1 MRIPLVRLL
10 AGATGLAA
18 ASIVP
23 LSAPA
28 GAEESSVFQRTA
40 TFPVYLNTSAE
51 EETAAEISAV
61 TDDGETLVYTDS
73 PGERL
78 GFVDISDPAA
88 PKAAGILPL
97 DGEPTSV
104 AVAGNRILAVVNT
117 SADFV
122 DTSGRLVVL
131 DADSREVITTVE
143 LGGQPDSIAVDGGD
157 DFAAIAIENER
168 DEDVDDGD
176 LPQAPAGFLA
186 VVDLADYSVR
196 DVALTG
202 IADVAA
208 DDPEPEYVA
217 INARGQAVVTLQEN
231 NHIVFV
237 DVASA
242 TVTGDF
248 SAGTATVDGVD
259 TVEDG
264 IIDPTGSV
272 TAPREPDAV
281 AWVGDDLIATANEG
295 DWKGGSRGWTVFGTD
310 GRVVADAGNSFEHLA
325 ITHGLYPEHRSEN
338 AGAEPEGL
346 TYGVY
351 DGVPYM
357 FVAAERGNFVA
368 VYDMTDPAKPRFT
381 QILPVT
387 NGPEGLIAVPSRGLF
402 IVSSEEDLADD
413 GIRSSVALFKLGRGS
428 ASFPTIVSDAPNGAP
443 IPWGTLSGLT
453 ADPADADGLF
463 AVTDSAYA
471 QTRLLGIDVS
481 GEPARITSS
490 IPVTRN
496 GSPVG
501 YDGEGIFARPGGG
514 YWLAAEGKP
523 SKDVPNLLVRLDGNA
538 VVQQEI
544 PLPAEV
550 AAGMSD
556 NGLEGVTATGT
567 GADEVV
573 WVAVQR
579 PVDGEDTARL
589 GRYAVATGEW
599 TWLSY
604 KLESAPEGVTVG
616 LSEIVAVDGKT
627 LAVVERDNQRG
638 TNAAVKRVYTVDVSG
653 VTATATGTPPL
664 AAKKSAI
671 DVLPVL
677 TAGHGWTQDKLE
689 GLAIAGNGRV
699 YAVTDNDAVEDA
711 TGETVFADLG
721 KATDLFGGKG
731 GGDGDGLATTGA
743 NVPMILA
750 VAAAVAVLGGG
761 LFVFA
766 RRRKATLFW

>member
-28 GAEESSVFQRTA
+28 GAEEASAFQRTA
-40 TFPVYLNTSAE
+40 TFPVHLNTSADQ
-51 EETAAEISAV
+51 ETAAEISAV
-61 TDDGETLVYTDS
+61 TDDGETLVYTDG

-88 PKAAGILPL
+88 PEAAGILPL

-122 DTSGRLVVL
+122 DTSGQLVVL
-131 DADSREVITTVE
+131 DAGTREVLETVE
-143 LGGQPDSIAVDGGD
+143 LGGQPDSIAVTAGD
-157 DFAAIAIENER
+157 DYAAIAIENER
-168 DEDVDDGD
+168 DEDVADGD

-186 VVDLADYSVR
+186 IVDLADYSVR

-217 INARGQAVVTLQEN
+217 INSHGRAAVTLQEN
-231 NHIVFV
+231 NHVVFV
-237 DVASA
+237 DVATA

-264 IIDPTGSV
+264 VIDPTGSI

-325 ITHGLYPEHRSEN
+325 IAHGMYPEHRSEN

-346 TYGVY
+346 SYGVY

-381 QILPVT
+381 QILPVV
-387 NGPEGLIAVPSRGLF
+387 NGPEGLVGVPSRGLF
-402 IVSSEEDLADD
+402 IVSSEEDLADE
-413 GIRSSVALFKLGRGS
+413 GIRSSVTLFKLGKGS
-428 ASFPTIVSDAPNGAP
+428 AAFPTIVSDDVDGTP

-453 ADPADADGLF
+453 ADPADTDRLF

-471 QTRLLGIDVS
+471 ETRLLGIDVS
-481 GEPARITSS
+481 GAPARITSS
-490 IPVTRN
+490 VPVTKD
-496 GSPVG
+496 GEPAG

-514 YWLAAEGKP
+514 YWLASEGKP
-523 SKDVPNLLVRLDGNA
+523 SKDVPNLLVRLDEDAA
-538 VVQQEI
+538 VRQEI

-550 AAGMSD
+550 AAGVSD

-579 PVDGEDTARL
+579 PVEGEDAARI

-604 KLESAPEGVTVG
+604 RLEPAPEGVTVG
-616 LSEIVAVDGKT
+616 LSEIVALDGET
-627 LAVVERDNQRG
+627 LAVIERDNQRG
-638 TNAAVKRVYTVDVSG
+638 PNAAVKRVYTVDVSG
-653 VTATATGTPPL
+653 VAPAATGTPPV
-664 AAKKSAI
+664 AAKKQAV
-671 DVLPVL
+671 DVLP
-677 TAGHGWTQDKLE
+677 
-689 GLAIAGNGRV
+689 
-699 YAVTDNDAVEDA
+699 
-711 TGETVFADLG
+711 
-721 KATDLFGGKG
+721 
-731 GGDGDGLATTGA
+731 
-743 NVPMILA
+743 
-750 VAAAVAVLGGG
+750 
-761 LFVFA
+761 
-766 RRRKATLFW
+766 

>member
-1 MRIPLVRLL
+1 VRIPLVRLL

-28 GAEESSVFQRTA
+28 GAEEASAFQRTA
-40 TFPVYLNTSAE
+40 TFPVYLNTSADQ
-51 EETAAEISAV
+51 ETAAEISAV
-61 TDDGETLVYTDS
+61 TDDGDTLVYTDS

-97 DGEPTSV
+97 AGEPTSV
-104 AVAGNRILAVVNT
+104 TVAGNRILAVVNT
-117 SADFV
+117 SEDFV

-131 DADSREVITTVE
+131 DAGSREVIETVE
-143 LGGQPDSIAVDGGD
+143 LGGQPDSIAVTAGGD
-157 DFAAIAIENER
+157 YAAIAIENER

-186 VVDLADYSVR
+186 VVDLGDYSVR
-196 DVALTG
+196 DVAMTG

-217 INARGQAVVTLQEN
+217 INSRGQAVVTLQEN

-259 TVEDG
+259 VEEDG
-264 IIDPTGSV
+264 IIDPTGSI

-310 GRVVADAGNSFEHLA
+310 GRIVADAGNSFEHIA
-325 ITHGLYPEHRSEN
+325 ITHGLYPENRSEN
-338 AGAEPEGL
+338 SGAEPEGL
-346 TYGVY
+346 SYGVY

-381 QILPVT
+381 QVLPVT
-387 NGPEGLIAVPSRGLF
+387 NGPEGLVGVPSRGLF

-413 GIRSSVALFKLGRGS
+413 GIRSSVALFKLGKGS
-428 ASFPTIVSDAPNGAP
+428 ASFPTIVSDDLDGSP

-453 ADPADADGLF
+453 ADPADAERLF

-481 GEPARITSS
+481 GKPAKITSS
-490 IPVTRN
+490 IPVTKD
-496 GSPVG
+496 GEAIG
-501 YDGEGIFARPGGG
+501 YDGEGIFARPEGG
-514 YWLAAEGKP
+514 YWLASEGKP

-538 VVQQEI
+538 VVEKEI
-544 PLPAEV
+544 PLPADV
-550 AAGMSD
+550 AAGVSD

-567 GADEVV
+567 GANEVV
-573 WVAVQR
+573 WVALQR
-579 PVDGEDTARL
+579 PIKGEETTRI
-589 GRYAVATGEW
+589 GRYTVATGEW

-604 KLESAPEGVTVG
+604 ELEAPSGDGVTVG
-616 LSEIVAVDGKT
+616 LSEITAVDDKT
-627 LAVVERDNQRG
+627 LAVIERDNQRG
-638 TNAAVKRVYTVDVSG
+638 TNAAVKRVYTVDIAAV
-653 VTATATGTPPL
+653 APAATGTPPV
-664 AAKKSAI
+664 AAKKSAV

-711 TGETVFADLG
+711 TGETIFADLG
-721 KATDLFGGKG
+721 KTADLFGGKG
-731 GGDGDGLATTGA
+731 GGDDGLATTGFGT
-743 NVPMILA
+743 PA
-750 VAAAVAVLGGG
+750 VIAAAAVVLAVGGG

-766 RRRKATLFW
+766 RRRKAKLFW